1 MEKGEVSK
9 ISVSVLYNKYENKI
23 SDRER
28 EKRTIRPEVAYFLT
42 RTIHNRQLLRKRE
55 RYLPQE
61 SGGEVTG
68 VVAAAAAAAATTTIT
83 RQVGFL
89 SSPLLRSLHCIHS
102 PINQNKTKHHTRLLK
117 KKSSWQVMI
126 RLSVRLQTKRGRDN
140 KKKEENYIYK
150 KLKYIKYV

>member
-68 VVAAAAAAAATTTIT
+68 VVAAAAATTIT
-83 RQVGFL
+83 KQVGFL

-140 KKKEENYIYK
+140 KKKKRRREHTK
-150 KLKYIKYV
+150 K